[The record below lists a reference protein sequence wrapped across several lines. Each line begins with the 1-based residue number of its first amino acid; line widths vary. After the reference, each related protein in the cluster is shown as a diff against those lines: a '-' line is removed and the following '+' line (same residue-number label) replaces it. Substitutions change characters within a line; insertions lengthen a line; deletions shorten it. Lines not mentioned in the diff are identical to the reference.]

1 MNINNISHLNPCQ
14 WGANALQSNTKLQ
27 NPVSNLANVFSLA
40 QKLGNNKGD
49 SSLLQKLSNAIVN
62 CFKGLGDNKTFEKAA
77 KSLLSIF
84 VKAGLI
90 SQEDADKIQEQ
101 LFPDSSSSSDTQT
114 ASSGAAK
121 AHSVGGYSGAGGAG
135 GFLWKPISDS
145 NGNLVVLM
153 PSEISSEV
161 DSVVIKDKNGNVL
174 ETGKFSAIANGGRAH
189 FRFSKPGS
197 AYGQSVTV
205 EAKLKNGRVC
215 TFQVNDTSKRCG

>member
-1 MNINNISHLNPCQ
+1 MNVNNISQVNRCQ
-14 WGANALQSNTKLQ
+14 WGATSLLNGAKAQ
-27 NPVSNLANVFSLA
+27 NPVSSLANVFSLA

-77 KSLLSIF
+77 KGLLSAF
-84 VKAGLI
+84 VKAGII

-101 LFPDSSSSSDTQT
+101 LFPDSSSSETKT
-114 ASSGAAK
+114 SSTGTAK

>member
-1 MNINNISHLNPCQ
+1 MNVNNIPQINRCQ
-14 WGANALQSNTKLQ
+14 WGASSPLTNTSMQNAAT
-27 NPVSNLANVFSLA
+27 NLANVL
-40 QKLGNNKGD
+40 KGLGDSKGD
-49 SSLLQKLSNAIVN
+49 SSFLQKLGTALIG
-62 CFKGLGDNKTFEKAA
+62 CFMSLAGGKGSEKAM
-77 KSLLSIF
+77 KSLLSAF

-101 LFPDSSSSSDTQT
+101 LFPDSKENKSQ
-114 ASSGAAK
+114 ASGTSK

-161 DSVVIKDKNGNVL
+161 ESVVIKDKNGNVL
-174 ETGKFSAIANGGRAH
+174 ESGKFSAIANGGRAH

-215 TFQVNDTSKRCG
+215 QFQVGDTSKRCG